1 LREGQLTLRRINS
14 LYFGW
19 GASLDNQLSES
30 AVSAANIDPLQ
41 PRGSRKPIKKDI
53 ARTSAPIPH
62 HPLICGPVIEADLS
76 FSHQSDH
83 ECPRWLT
90 DWLCRQNQQWCK
102 AGCFDGAD
110 LLKSGILKPATNF
123 FEGEGVALIRI
134 HQHVDG
140 ENQGRDCRPSFGI
153 D

>member
-41 PRGSRKPIKKDI
+41 PWGSRKPIKKDI

-62 HPLICGPVIEADLS
+62 HPLICGPIIEADLS
-76 FSHQSDH
+76 FSHQVLNV
-83 ECPRWLT
+83 PIMNVR
-90 DWLCRQNQQWCK
+90 
-102 AGCFDGAD
+102 DG
-110 LLKSGILKPATNF
+110 
-123 FEGEGVALIRI
+123 
-134 HQHVDG
+134 
-140 ENQGRDCRPSFGI
+140 
-153 D
+153 